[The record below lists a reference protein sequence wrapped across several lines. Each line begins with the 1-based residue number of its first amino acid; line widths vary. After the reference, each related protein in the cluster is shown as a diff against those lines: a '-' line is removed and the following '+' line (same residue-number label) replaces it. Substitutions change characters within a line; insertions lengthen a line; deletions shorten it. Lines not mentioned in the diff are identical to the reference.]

1 VGELGRERPL
11 VEDDERLRPPRQRHV
26 QLAQSALL
34 DDRRGLDHDDVVELE
49 ASSASAATSPSA
61 APAARSTIE
70 RIGSRQAYASS
81 TYACSAARSG
91 CAIPCVHENTRK
103 ALRCDRNAVVRL
115 EGKVAIVTGA
125 GGGIGRGIAQRFA
138 EEGARVVVNDVDG
151 AAAAEVANAI
161 DAVAIAADVSSA
173 ADVDRLFDTT
183 IAELGGVDVLVNN
196 AGLIDVERHFL
207 EADEAWWDRVLAVN
221 LKGQFLCSL
230 RAAKW
235 MARNGGGA
243 IVNLSSGGAR
253 AAHRGMVAYDAS
265 KGGVEAMTRAMA
277 LDLGPYGI
285 RVNAL
290 APGSVDVRGFTP
302 EEAAERGET
311 IPLGRVGTPE
321 DMAGVALFLAS
332 DDARYVTGVAIS
344 VDGGLIAQQ
353 RSPQV
358 DQFPPSRFPRI

>member
-1 VGELGRERPL
+1 
-11 VEDDERLRPPRQRHV
+11 
-26 QLAQSALL
+26 
-34 DDRRGLDHDDVVELE
+34 
-49 ASSASAATSPSA
+49 
-61 APAARSTIE
+61 
-70 RIGSRQAYASS
+70 
-81 TYACSAARSG
+81 
-91 CAIPCVHENTRK
+91 
-103 ALRCDRNAVVRL
+103 VRL

>member
-1 VGELGRERPL
+1 
-11 VEDDERLRPPRQRHV
+11 
-26 QLAQSALL
+26 
-34 DDRRGLDHDDVVELE
+34 
-49 ASSASAATSPSA
+49 
-61 APAARSTIE
+61 
-70 RIGSRQAYASS
+70 
-81 TYACSAARSG
+81 
-91 CAIPCVHENTRK
+91 
-103 ALRCDRNAVVRL
+103 VRL

-138 EEGARVVVNDVDG
+138 EEGARVVINDVDG

-173 ADVDRLFDTT
+173 TDVDRLFDTT

>member
-1 VGELGRERPL
+1 
-11 VEDDERLRPPRQRHV
+11 
-26 QLAQSALL
+26 
-34 DDRRGLDHDDVVELE
+34 
-49 ASSASAATSPSA
+49 
-61 APAARSTIE
+61 
-70 RIGSRQAYASS
+70 
-81 TYACSAARSG
+81 
-91 CAIPCVHENTRK
+91 
-103 ALRCDRNAVVRL
+103 VRL

-161 DAVAIAADVSSA
+161 DAVAIAADVSSSD
-173 ADVDRLFDTT
+173 DVDRLFDAT
-183 IAELGGVDVLVNN
+183 IEQLGAVDVLVNN